1 MAKKEKEQKP
11 MLNLD
16 GTEYDV
22 ESMSDE
28 QKAMMNHIADLS
40 RKIDTMQFNMQQL
53 QFGKSAF
60 VNALKESLEK
70 KEEEAQASSFIKGEK
85 MPEQWVELGF
95 AGLSATILFMTF
107 KWMTNELNKKI
118 DDLHDI
124 IIKLIDAKN
133 VMVDK
138 FQELN
143 DEVTDQLNYI
153 EAKLGNGR
161 GSKQR
166 RRTGK

>member
-1 MAKKEKEQKP
+1 
-11 MLNLD
+11 
-16 GTEYDV
+16 
-22 ESMSDE
+22 
-28 QKAMMNHIADLS
+28 
-40 RKIDTMQFNMQQL
+40 
-53 QFGKSAF
+53 
-60 VNALKESLEK
+60 
-70 KEEEAQASSFIKGEK
+70 
-85 MPEQWVELGF
+85 MPDQWVELGF

-138 FQELN
+138 FQVLN

>member
-1 MAKKEKEQKP
+1 
-11 MLNLD
+11 
-16 GTEYDV
+16 
-22 ESMSDE
+22 
-28 QKAMMNHIADLS
+28 
-40 RKIDTMQFNMQQL
+40 
-53 QFGKSAF
+53 
-60 VNALKESLEK
+60 
-70 KEEEAQASSFIKGEK
+70 

-118 DDLHDI
+118 DDLHEI

-138 FQELN
+138 FQVLN

>member
-1 MAKKEKEQKP
+1 
-11 MLNLD
+11 
-16 GTEYDV
+16 
-22 ESMSDE
+22 
-28 QKAMMNHIADLS
+28 
-40 RKIDTMQFNMQQL
+40 
-53 QFGKSAF
+53 
-60 VNALKESLEK
+60 
-70 KEEEAQASSFIKGEK
+70 

-118 DDLHDI
+118 DDLHEI

-138 FQELN
+138 FQVLN

-161 GSKQR
+161 GAKQR

>member
-1 MAKKEKEQKP
+1 MIE
-11 MLNLD
+11 NW
-16 GTEYDV
+16 TE
-22 ESMSDE
+22 
-28 QKAMMNHIADLS
+28 I
-40 RKIDTMQFNMQQL
+40 
-53 QFGKSAF
+53 
-60 VNALKESLEK
+60 
-70 KEEEAQASSFIKGEK
+70 
-85 MPEQWVELGF
+85 GF
-95 AGLSATILFMTF
+95 AGLAAGILWMTF

-153 EAKLGNGR
+153 EAKVGNGR

-166 RRTGK
+166 RKANK

>member
-1 MAKKEKEQKP
+1 
-11 MLNLD
+11 
-16 GTEYDV
+16 
-22 ESMSDE
+22 
-28 QKAMMNHIADLS
+28 
-40 RKIDTMQFNMQQL
+40 
-53 QFGKSAF
+53 
-60 VNALKESLEK
+60 
-70 KEEEAQASSFIKGEK
+70 

-138 FQELN
+138 FQVLN

>member
-1 MAKKEKEQKP
+1 
-11 MLNLD
+11 
-16 GTEYDV
+16 
-22 ESMSDE
+22 
-28 QKAMMNHIADLS
+28 
-40 RKIDTMQFNMQQL
+40 
-53 QFGKSAF
+53 
-60 VNALKESLEK
+60 
-70 KEEEAQASSFIKGEK
+70 

-118 DDLHDI
+118 DDLHEI

-138 FQELN
+138 FQVLK

>member
-1 MAKKEKEQKP
+1 
-11 MLNLD
+11 
-16 GTEYDV
+16 
-22 ESMSDE
+22 
-28 QKAMMNHIADLS
+28 
-40 RKIDTMQFNMQQL
+40 
-53 QFGKSAF
+53 
-60 VNALKESLEK
+60 
-70 KEEEAQASSFIKGEK
+70 
-85 MPEQWVELGF
+85 MPDQWVELGF

-118 DDLHDI
+118 DDLHEI

-166 RRTGK
+166 RKSGK

>member
-1 MAKKEKEQKP
+1 
-11 MLNLD
+11 
-16 GTEYDV
+16 
-22 ESMSDE
+22 
-28 QKAMMNHIADLS
+28 
-40 RKIDTMQFNMQQL
+40 MQ
-53 QFGKSAF
+53 
-60 VNALKESLEK
+60 
-70 KEEEAQASSFIKGEK
+70 
-85 MPEQWVELGF
+85 EQWVELGF
-95 AGLSATILFMTF
+95 AGLSATILFMKF

-166 RRTGK
+166 RRSGK

>member
-1 MAKKEKEQKP
+1 MIE
-11 MLNLD
+11 NW
-16 GTEYDV
+16 TE
-22 ESMSDE
+22 
-28 QKAMMNHIADLS
+28 I
-40 RKIDTMQFNMQQL
+40 
-53 QFGKSAF
+53 
-60 VNALKESLEK
+60 
-70 KEEEAQASSFIKGEK
+70 
-85 MPEQWVELGF
+85 GF
-95 AGLSATILFMTF
+95 AGLAAGILWMTF

-153 EAKLGNGR
+153 EAKIGNGR
-161 GSKQR
+161 GSKQK
-166 RRTGK
+166 RTANKRQ

>member
-1 MAKKEKEQKP
+1 MIE
-11 MLNLD
+11 NW
-16 GTEYDV
+16 TE
-22 ESMSDE
+22 
-28 QKAMMNHIADLS
+28 I
-40 RKIDTMQFNMQQL
+40 
-53 QFGKSAF
+53 
-60 VNALKESLEK
+60 
-70 KEEEAQASSFIKGEK
+70 
-85 MPEQWVELGF
+85 GF
-95 AGLSATILFMTF
+95 AGLAAGILWMTF

-153 EAKLGNGR
+153 EAKVGNGR

-166 RRTGK
+166 RKASK